1 MLKNIKKYIP
11 RRKYRERSQNERRKK
26 LGFLEKKQD
35 YKLRAEDYHAKEK
48 KYKNLK
54 EAARTRN
61 PDEFYHK
68 MIKAKII
75 DGEHVQFPD
84 DKTLEQKI
92 VTNTQFINLVNFKK
106 SQLEKEAEKL
116 KYRLQLNKNIFE
128 GGNKSTHTLYY
139 EDEDEYFEEKRKEKE
154 LLNKKR
160 KRGKIKEKN
169 NDVNNNGDNYNN
181 VDKENDGEIYDDINN
196 ENKVLTPENKQLIN
210 TYKQRKKHIK
220 QLEQISQGLQEQ
232 KELLKPSKKKKIKDG
247 LFKYFMER
255 KK

>member
-35 YKLRAEDYHAKEK
+35 YKIRAEDYHEKEK

-116 KYRLQLNKNIFE
+116 KIRLQMNKNIFD

-139 EDEDEYFEEKRKEKE
+139 EDEDEYLEEQKKEKE

-160 KRGKIKEKN
+160 NRNKKKDKN
-169 NDVNNNGDNYNN
+169 
-181 VDKENDGEIYDDINN
+181 EEEEIDEEITNDINN
-196 ENKVLTPENKQLIN
+196 DNKVLTAENKQLIN

-220 QLEQISQGLQEQ
+220 QLQQISQGLQEQ
-232 KELLKPSKKKKIKDG
+232 KELLIPSKKKKTKDG
-247 LFKYFMER
+247 LFKHFIER

>member
-11 RRKYRERSQNERRKK
+11 RRKYRERGQIKRRKRF
-26 LGFLEKKQD
+26 GFLEKKQD
-35 YKLRAEDYHAKEK
+35 YKIRAEDYHEKEK

-84 DKTLEQKI
+84 DKNLEQKL

-106 SQLEKEAEKL
+106 SQLEKEAEKM
-116 KYRLQLNKNIFE
+116 KVRLQLNKNIFE
-128 GGNKSTHTLYY
+128 GGDKSIHTLYY
-139 EDEDEYFEEKRKEKE
+139 EDEDEFLEEQKKEKE
-154 LLNKKR
+154 FLNKKR
-160 KRGKIKEKN
+160 NLDNKE
-169 NDVNNNGDNYNN
+169 
-181 VDKENDGEIYDDINN
+181 ENDEIEED
-196 ENKVLTPENKQLIN
+196 KKLTPENKQLIN
-210 TYKQRKKHIK
+210 TFKQRKKHIK

-232 KELLKPSKKKKIKDG
+232 KELLKGGKKKKIGDG
-247 LFKYFMER
+247 VYKYFMER

>member
-11 RRKYRERSQNERRKK
+11 RRKYRERGQIERRKR
-26 LGFLEKKQD
+26 LGFLEKKKD
-35 YKLRAEDYHAKEK
+35 YKIRAEDYHEKEK

-84 DKTLEQKI
+84 DKNLEQKL

-106 SQLEKEAEKL
+106 SQLEKEAEKM
-116 KYRLQLNKNIFE
+116 KVRLQLNKNIFE
-128 GGNKSTHTLYY
+128 GGDKSIHTLYY
-139 EDEDEYFEEKRKEKE
+139 DDEEEFLEEQKKEKE
-154 LLNKKR
+154 MEFLNKKR
-160 KRGKIKEKN
+160 NLNHNEEDNEIEEDKN
-169 NDVNNNGDNYNN
+169 
-181 VDKENDGEIYDDINN
+181 
-196 ENKVLTPENKQLIN
+196 LTPENKQLIN
-210 TYKQRKKHIK
+210 TYMQRKKHIK

-232 KELLKPSKKKKIKDG
+232 KELLKGGKKKKIGDG
-247 LFKYFMER
+247 IYKYFIER

>member
-11 RRKYRERSQNERRKK
+11 RRKYRERGQIERRKR

-35 YKLRAEDYHAKEK
+35 YKIRAEDYHEKEK
-48 KYKNLK
+48 KYKNIK

-84 DKTLEQKI
+84 DKNLEQKL

-106 SQLEKEAEKL
+106 SQLEKEAEKM
-116 KYRLQLNKNIFE
+116 KVRLQLNKNIFE
-128 GGNKSTHTLYY
+128 GGDKSIHTLYY
-139 EDEDEYFEEKRKEKE
+139 EDEDEFLEEQKKEKE
-154 LLNKKR
+154 FLNKKR
-160 KRGKIKEKN
+160 NLDNKE
-169 NDVNNNGDNYNN
+169 
-181 VDKENDGEIYDDINN
+181 ENDEIEED
-196 ENKVLTPENKQLIN
+196 KKLTPENKQLIN
-210 TYKQRKKHIK
+210 TFKQRKKHIK

-232 KELLKPSKKKKIKDG
+232 KELLKGGKKKKIGDG
-247 LFKYFMER
+247 VYKYFMER

>member
-11 RRKYRERSQNERRKK
+11 RRKYRERGQTERRKK

-35 YKLRAEDYHAKEK
+35 YKIRAEDYHAKEK

-75 DGEHVQFPD
+75 DGEHVQFPE
-84 DKTLEQKI
+84 DKNLEQKL

-106 SQLEKEAEKL
+106 SQLEKEAEKM
-116 KYRLQLNKNIFE
+116 KIRLQLNKDIFE
-128 GGNKSTHTLYY
+128 GGNKSIHTLYY
-139 EDEDEYFEEKRKEKE
+139 DDEDEYFEEQKKEKE
-154 LLNKKR
+154 NEFLNKKR
-160 KRGKIKEKN
+160 KNDEEEQDDN
-169 NDVNNNGDNYNN
+169 ND
-181 VDKENDGEIYDDINN
+181 KKI
-196 ENKVLTPENKQLIN
+196 TPENKQLIN
-210 TYKQRKKHIK
+210 TYKQRKKHIN
-220 QLEQISQGLQEQ
+220 QLEQISKGLQEQ
-232 KELLKPSKKKKIKDG
+232 KELLKGGKKKKIGDG
-247 LFKYFMER
+247 VYKYFLER

>member
-35 YKLRAEDYHAKEK
+35 YKIRAEDYHAKEK
-48 KYKNLK
+48 KYQNLK

-116 KYRLQLNKNIFE
+116 KYRLQMNKNIFD

-139 EDEDEYFEEKRKEKE
+139 EDEDEYFEEQKKEKE
-154 LLNKKR
+154 LLSKKR
-160 KRGKIKEKN
+160 NRNKTKKKDKNNEEEKN
-169 NDVNNNGDNYNN
+169 DEELANN
-181 VDKENDGEIYDDINN
+181 INN

-210 TYKQRKKHIK
+210 TYKQRKKHVK
-220 QLEQISQGLQEQ
+220 QLQQISQGLQEQ
-232 KELLKPSKKKKIKDG
+232 KELLIPSKKKKTKDG
-247 LFKYFMER
+247 FFKYFIER

>member
-11 RRKYRERSQNERRKK
+11 RRKYRERGQIERRKR

-35 YKLRAEDYHAKEK
+35 YKIRAEDYHEKEK

-84 DKTLEQKI
+84 DKNLEQKL

-106 SQLEKEAEKL
+106 SQLEKEAEKM
-116 KYRLQLNKNIFE
+116 KVRLQLNKNIFE
-128 GGNKSTHTLYY
+128 GGDKSIHTLYY
-139 EDEDEYFEEKRKEKE
+139 EDEDEFLEEQKKEKE
-154 LLNKKR
+154 FLNKKR
-160 KRGKIKEKN
+160 NLDNKE
-169 NDVNNNGDNYNN
+169 
-181 VDKENDGEIYDDINN
+181 ENDEIEED
-196 ENKVLTPENKQLIN
+196 KKLTPENKQLIN
-210 TYKQRKKHIK
+210 TFKQRKKHIK

-232 KELLKPSKKKKIKDG
+232 KELLKGGKKKKIG
-247 LFKYFMER
+247 EGVYKYFMER

>member
-35 YKLRAEDYHAKEK
+35 YKIRAEDYHKKEK
-48 KYKNLK
+48 KYKDLK

-75 DGEHVQFPD
+75 DGEHVQFPE

-106 SQLEKEAEKL
+106 SQLEKEAEKI

-139 EDEDEYFEEKRKEKE
+139 DDEDEYFEEKKKEKE

-160 KRGKIKEKN
+160 KRNKTKDNKEEIED
-169 NDVNNNGDNYNN
+169 ND
-181 VDKENDGEIYDDINN
+181 EILSD

-210 TYKQRKKHIK
+210 TYKQRQKHIK

-232 KELLKPSKKKKIKDG
+232 KELLKPSKKKKIKGG
-247 LFKYFMER
+247 LFKYFLER

>member
-11 RRKYRERSQNERRKK
+11 RRKYRERSQTERRKK
-26 LGFLEKKQD
+26 LGFLEKKKD
-35 YKLRAEDYHAKEK
+35 YKIRAEDYHMKEK

-84 DKTLEQKI
+84 DKNLEQKL

-106 SQLEKEAEKL
+106 SQLEKEAEKM
-116 KYRLQLNKNIFE
+116 KVRLQLNKNIFE
-128 GGNKSTHTLYY
+128 GGNKSKHTLYY
-139 EDEDEYFEEKRKEKE
+139 EDEDEFLEEKQKEKE
-154 LLNKKR
+154 QEFLNKKR
-160 KRGKIKEKN
+160 NLNKEE
-169 NDVNNNGDNYNN
+169 DN
-181 VDKENDGEIYDDINN
+181 EIH
-196 ENKVLTPENKQLIN
+196 EEEQKLTPENKQLIN

-232 KELLKPSKKKKIKDG
+232 KELLKGGKKKKIG
-247 LFKYFMER
+247 NGIYKYFMER

>member
-75 DGEHVQFPD
+75 EGEHVQFPD

-169 NDVNNNGDNYNN
+169 NDVNNNGDNNN
-181 VDKENDGEIYDDINN
+181 DVDEESDGEIYDDINN

-220 QLEQISQGLQEQ
+220 Q
-232 KELLKPSKKKKIKDG
+232 
-247 LFKYFMER
+247 
-255 KK
+255 

>member
-11 RRKYRERSQNERRKK
+11 RRKYRERGQTERRKK

-35 YKLRAEDYHAKEK
+35 YKIRAEDYHAKEK

-75 DGEHVQFPD
+75 DGEHVQFPE
-84 DKTLEQKI
+84 DKNLEQKL

-106 SQLEKEAEKL
+106 SQLEKEAEKI
-116 KYRLQLNKNIFE
+116 KIRLQLNKDIFE
-128 GGNKSTHTLYY
+128 GGNKSIHTLYY
-139 EDEDEYFEEKRKEKE
+139 DDEDEYFEEQKKEKE
-154 LLNKKR
+154 NEFLNKKR
-160 KRGKIKEKN
+160 KNDEEEQDDN
-169 NDVNNNGDNYNN
+169 ND
-181 VDKENDGEIYDDINN
+181 KKI
-196 ENKVLTPENKQLIN
+196 TPENKQLIN
-210 TYKQRKKHIK
+210 TYKQRKKHIN
-220 QLEQISQGLQEQ
+220 QLEQISKGLQEQ
-232 KELLKPSKKKKIKDG
+232 KELLKGGKKKKIGDG
-247 LFKYFMER
+247 VYKYFMER

>member
-11 RRKYRERSQNERRKK
+11 RRKYRERGQIERRKK
-26 LGFLEKKQD
+26 LGFLEKKKD
-35 YKLRAEDYHAKEK
+35 YKIRAEDYHEKEK

-84 DKTLEQKI
+84 DKNLEQKL

-106 SQLEKEAEKL
+106 SQLEKEAEKM
-116 KYRLQLNKNIFE
+116 KVRLQLNKNIFD
-128 GGNKSTHTLYY
+128 GGDKSIHTLYY
-139 EDEDEYFEEKRKEKE
+139 DDEDDYLEEQKKENEFLSKKRHLNINEKDNDFQEDE
-154 LLNKKR
+154 KK
-160 KRGKIKEKN
+160 
-169 NDVNNNGDNYNN
+169 
-181 VDKENDGEIYDDINN
+181 
-196 ENKVLTPENKQLIN
+196 LTPENKQLIN

-220 QLEQISQGLQEQ
+220 QLEQISQGLQEH
-232 KELLKPSKKKKIKDG
+232 KELLKGGKKKKIG
-247 LFKYFMER
+247 EGVYKYFMER

>member
-11 RRKYRERSQNERRKK
+11 RRKYRERGQIERRKR

-35 YKLRAEDYHAKEK
+35 YKIRAEDYHEKEK

-84 DKTLEQKI
+84 DKNLEQKL

-106 SQLEKEAEKL
+106 SQLEKEAEKM
-116 KYRLQLNKNIFE
+116 KARLQLNKNIFE
-128 GGNKSTHTLYY
+128 GGNKSIHTLYY
-139 EDEDEYFEEKRKEKE
+139 EDEDEFLEEQKKEKE
-154 LLNKKR
+154 NEFLNKKR
-160 KRGKIKEKN
+160 NLDNKEIDENGEDKI
-169 NDVNNNGDNYNN
+169 
-181 VDKENDGEIYDDINN
+181 
-196 ENKVLTPENKQLIN
+196 LTPENKQLIN

-232 KELLKPSKKKKIKDG
+232 KELLKGGKKKKIG
-247 LFKYFMER
+247 NGNYKYFMER

>member
-11 RRKYRERSQNERRKK
+11 RRKYRERGQLEHRKR
-26 LGFLEKKQD
+26 LGFLEKKKD
-35 YKLRAEDYHAKEK
+35 YKIRAEDYHEKEK

-84 DKTLEQKI
+84 DKNLEQKL

-106 SQLEKEAEKL
+106 SQLEKEAEKM
-116 KYRLQLNKNIFE
+116 KVRLQLNKNIFE
-128 GGNKSTHTLYY
+128 GGNKSKHTLYY
-139 EDEDEYFEEKRKEKE
+139 EDEDEFLEELKKEKE
-154 LLNKKR
+154 KEFLNKKR
-160 KRGKIKEKN
+160 NLNKKE
-169 NDVNNNGDNYNN
+169 
-181 VDKENDGEIYDDINN
+181 ENSEIN
-196 ENKVLTPENKQLIN
+196 EEEQKLTPENKQLIN
-210 TYKQRKKHIK
+210 SYKQRQKHIK

-232 KELLKPSKKKKIKDG
+232 KELLKGGKKKKIG
-247 LFKYFMER
+247 NGVYKYFMER

>member
-11 RRKYRERSQNERRKK
+11 KRKYRERSQNERRKK

-35 YKLRAEDYHAKEK
+35 YKIRAEDYHAKEK
-48 KYKNLK
+48 KYRNLK

-116 KYRLQLNKNIFE
+116 KYRLQLNKSLFE

-139 EDEDEYFEEKRKEKE
+139 DDEEEYLEDQKKEKE

-160 KRGKIKEKN
+160 KRDKIKRKEEEGENTEEIN
-169 NDVNNNGDNYNN
+169 N
-181 VDKENDGEIYDDINN
+181 DINN
-196 ENKVLTPENKQLIN
+196 DNKFLTPETKQLIN

-220 QLEQISQGLQEQ
+220 QLKQISQGLQEQ
-232 KELLKPSKKKKIKDG
+232 KELLKPAKKKKIKDG
-247 LFKYFMER
+247 LYKYFIER

>member
-48 KYKNLK
+48 KYKSLK

-116 KYRLQLNKNIFE
+116 KYRLQLNKDLFE

-139 EDEDEYFEEKRKEKE
+139 TDEDEYFEEKEKEKE

-160 KRGKIKEKN
+160 KREKKKKKNKEDEQEEDKN
-169 NDVNNNGDNYNN
+169 N
-181 VDKENDGEIYDDINN
+181 EENN
-196 ENKVLTPENKQLIN
+196 EINKALTPETKQLIN

-220 QLEQISQGLQEQ
+220 QLQQISQGLQEQ
-232 KELLKPSKKKKIKDG
+232 KEFLKPSKKKKIKDG
-247 LFKYFMER
+247 LYKYFIER

>member
-35 YKLRAEDYHAKEK
+35 YKIRAEDYHAKEK
-48 KYKNLK
+48 KYQNLK

-116 KYRLQLNKNIFE
+116 KIRLQMNKNIFD

-139 EDEDEYFEEKRKEKE
+139 EDEDEYLEEQKKEKE

-160 KRGKIKEKN
+160 NRNKKKDKN
-169 NDVNNNGDNYNN
+169 N
-181 VDKENDGEIYDDINN
+181 EEEEIDEEITNDINN
-196 ENKVLTPENKQLIN
+196 DNKVLTAENKQLIN

-220 QLEQISQGLQEQ
+220 QLQQISQGLQEQ
-232 KELLKPSKKKKIKDG
+232 KELLIPSKKKKTKDG
-247 LFKYFMER
+247 LFKHFIER

>member
-35 YKLRAEDYHAKEK
+35 YKIRAEDYHAKEK
-48 KYKNLK
+48 KYQNLK

-75 DGEHVQFPD
+75 DGEHVQFPE

-116 KYRLQLNKNIFE
+116 KYRLQMNKNIFD

-139 EDEDEYFEEKRKEKE
+139 EDEDEYFEEQKKEKE
-154 LLNKKR
+154 LLSKKR
-160 KRGKIKEKN
+160 NRNKTKKKDKNNEEEKN
-169 NDVNNNGDNYNN
+169 DEELANN
-181 VDKENDGEIYDDINN
+181 INN

-210 TYKQRKKHIK
+210 TYKQRKKHVK
-220 QLEQISQGLQEQ
+220 QLQQISQGLQEQ
-232 KELLKPSKKKKIKDG
+232 KELLIPSKKKKTKDG
-247 LFKYFMER
+247 FFKYFIER

>member
-11 RRKYRERSQNERRKK
+11 RRKYRERGQTERRQK

-35 YKLRAEDYHAKEK
+35 YKIRAEDYHAKER

-84 DKTLEQKI
+84 DKNLEQKL

-106 SQLEKEAEKL
+106 SQLEKEAEKM
-116 KYRLQLNKNIFE
+116 KIRLQLNKDIFE
-128 GGNKSTHTLYY
+128 GGNKSIHTLYFD
-139 EDEDEYFEEKRKEKE
+139 DEDEYLEEHKKEKE
-154 LLNKKR
+154 NEFLNKKR
-160 KRGKIKEKN
+160 KQNNNNNEEEDELGQNN
-169 NDVNNNGDNYNN
+169 ND
-181 VDKENDGEIYDDINN
+181 KI
-196 ENKVLTPENKQLIN
+196 LTPENKQLIN
-210 TYKQRKKHIK
+210 TYKQRKKHIN
-220 QLEQISQGLQEQ
+220 QLEQISKGLQEQ
-232 KELLKPSKKKKIKDG
+232 KELLKGGKKKKIGDG
-247 LFKYFMER
+247 VYKYFMER

>member
-35 YKLRAEDYHAKEK
+35 YKIRAEDYHKKEK
-48 KYKNLK
+48 KYKDLK

-75 DGEHVQFPD
+75 DGEHVQFPE

-128 GGNKSTHTLYY
+128 NGNKSTHTLYY
-139 EDEDEYFEEKRKEKE
+139 DDEDEYFEEKEKEKE

-160 KRGKIKEKN
+160 KRNKTKEKN
-169 NDVNNNGDNYNN
+169 GEIE
-181 VDKENDGEIYDDINN
+181 ENDEELNDH
-196 ENKVLTPENKQLIN
+196 NKVLTPENKQLIN
-210 TYKQRKKHIK
+210 TYKQRIKHIK

-232 KELLKPSKKKKIKDG
+232 KELLKGGKKKKIGDG
-247 LFKYFMER
+247 VYKYFMER

>member
-11 RRKYRERSQNERRKK
+11 RRKYRERGQTERRKK

-35 YKLRAEDYHAKEK
+35 YKIRAEDYHAKEK

-75 DGEHVQFPD
+75 DGEHVQFPE
-84 DKTLEQKI
+84 DKNLEQKL

-106 SQLEKEAEKL
+106 SQLEKEAEKM
-116 KYRLQLNKNIFE
+116 KIRLQLNKDIFE
-128 GGNKSTHTLYY
+128 GGNKSIHTLYY
-139 EDEDEYFEEKRKEKE
+139 DDEDEYFEEQKKEKE
-154 LLNKKR
+154 NEFLNKKR
-160 KRGKIKEKN
+160 KNDEEEQDDN
-169 NDVNNNGDNYNN
+169 ND
-181 VDKENDGEIYDDINN
+181 KKI
-196 ENKVLTPENKQLIN
+196 TPENKQLIN
-210 TYKQRKKHIK
+210 RYKQRKKHIN
-220 QLEQISQGLQEQ
+220 QLEQISKGLQEQ
-232 KELLKPSKKKKIKDG
+232 KELLKGGKKKKIGDG
-247 LFKYFMER
+247 VYKYFMER

>member
-1 MLKNIKKYIP
+1 
-11 RRKYRERSQNERRKK
+11 
-26 LGFLEKKQD
+26 
-35 YKLRAEDYHAKEK
+35 
-48 KYKNLK
+48 
-54 EAARTRN
+54 
-61 PDEFYHK
+61 

-84 DKTLEQKI
+84 EKTLEQKI

-116 KYRLQLNKNIFE
+116 KYRLQLNKDIFE

-139 EDEDEYFEEKRKEKE
+139 TDEDEYFEEKEKEKE

-160 KRGKIKEKN
+160 KREKITKKN
-169 NDVNNNGDNYNN
+169 KKDGEEEENNN
-181 VDKENDGEIYDDINN
+181 EENN
-196 ENKVLTPENKQLIN
+196 EINKALTPETKQLIN

-220 QLEQISQGLQEQ
+220 QLQQISQGLQEQ
-232 KELLKPSKKKKIKDG
+232 KEFLKPSKKKKIKDG
-247 LFKYFMER
+247 LYKYFIER

>member
-11 RRKYRERSQNERRKK
+11 RRKYLERSQNERRKK

-35 YKLRAEDYHAKEK
+35 YKIRAEDYHVKEK

-68 MIKAKII
+68 MIKAKIV
-75 DGEHVQFPD
+75 DGEHIQFPE

-92 VTNTQFINLVNFKK
+92 VKNTQFINLVNFKK

-116 KYRLQLNKNIFE
+116 KYRLQLNKSIFD

-139 EDEDEYFEEKRKEKE
+139 EDENEYLEEQKKEKE
-154 LLNKKR
+154 FLNKKR
-160 KRGKIKEKN
+160 KRNETKEKN
-169 NDVNNNGDNYNN
+169 REKEEDDEELNDSINNN
-181 VDKENDGEIYDDINN
+181 KSLSPEKKQIIN
-196 ENKVLTPENKQLIN
+196 I
-210 TYKQRKKHIK
+210 YKQRKKHIK
-220 QLEQISQGLQEQ
+220 QLQQISQGLQEQ

-247 LFKYFMER
+247 LFRYFIER

>member
-11 RRKYRERSQNERRKK
+11 RRKYRERGQTERRKK

-35 YKLRAEDYHAKEK
+35 YKIRAEDYHAKEK

-75 DGEHVQFPD
+75 DGEHVQFPE
-84 DKTLEQKI
+84 DKNLEQKL

-106 SQLEKEAEKL
+106 SQLEKEAEKM
-116 KYRLQLNKNIFE
+116 KIRLQLNKDIFE
-128 GGNKSTHTLYY
+128 GGNKSIHTLYY
-139 EDEDEYFEEKRKEKE
+139 DDEDEYFEEQRKEKE
-154 LLNKKR
+154 NEFLNKKR
-160 KRGKIKEKN
+160 KNDEEEQDDN
-169 NDVNNNGDNYNN
+169 ND
-181 VDKENDGEIYDDINN
+181 KKI
-196 ENKVLTPENKQLIN
+196 TPENKQLIN
-210 TYKQRKKHIK
+210 TYKQRKKHIN
-220 QLEQISQGLQEQ
+220 QLEQISKGLQEQ
-232 KELLKPSKKKKIKDG
+232 KELLKGGKKKKIGDG
-247 LFKYFMER
+247 VYKYFMER

>member
-11 RRKYRERSQNERRKK
+11 RRKYRERSQTERRKK
-26 LGFLEKKQD
+26 LGFLEKKKD
-35 YKLRAEDYHAKEK
+35 YKIRAEDYHMKEK

-84 DKTLEQKI
+84 DKNLEQKL

-106 SQLEKEAEKL
+106 SQLEKEAEKM
-116 KYRLQLNKNIFE
+116 KERLQLNKNIFE
-128 GGNKSTHTLYY
+128 GGNKSVHTFYY
-139 EDEDEYFEEKRKEKE
+139 DDEDEYFEEQQKEKE
-154 LLNKKR
+154 KEFLNKKR
-160 KRGKIKEKN
+160 NIDNNDEDSDFKEK
-169 NDVNNNGDNYNN
+169 
-181 VDKENDGEIYDDINN
+181 DK
-196 ENKVLTPENKQLIN
+196 KLTPENKQLIN

-232 KELLKPSKKKKIKDG
+232 KELLKGGKKKKIG
-247 LFKYFMER
+247 NGVYKYFMER

>member
-11 RRKYRERSQNERRKK
+11 RRKYRVRSQNERRKK

-35 YKLRAEDYHAKEK
+35 YKIRAEDYHAKEK

-106 SQLEKEAEKL
+106 SQLENEAEKM
-116 KYRLQLNKNIFE
+116 KNRLQLNKDIFE
-128 GGNKSTHTLYY
+128 QGDKSIHTIYY
-139 EDEDEYFEEKRKEKE
+139 DDEDEYFEELKKEKE
-154 LLNKKR
+154 EEKKNILLNKKR
-160 KRGKIKEKN
+160 NLNKEEDDN
-169 NDVNNNGDNYNN
+169 N
-181 VDKENDGEIYDDINN
+181 KE
-196 ENKVLTPENKQLIN
+196 LSAENKQLIN
-210 TYKQRKKHIK
+210 IYKQRKKHIK
-220 QLEQISQGLQEQ
+220 QLEQISQGLKEQ
-232 KELLKPSKKKKIKDG
+232 KELLKPGKKKKIG
-247 LFKYFMER
+247 NGVYKYFIER

>member
-11 RRKYRERSQNERRKK
+11 RRKYRERGQTERRKK

-35 YKLRAEDYHAKEK
+35 YKIRAEDYHAKEK

-75 DGEHVQFPD
+75 DGEHVQFPE
-84 DKTLEQKI
+84 DKNLEQKL

-106 SQLEKEAEKL
+106 SQLEKEAEKM
-116 KYRLQLNKNIFE
+116 KIRLQLNKDIFE
-128 GGNKSTHTLYY
+128 GGNKSIHTLYY
-139 EDEDEYFEEKRKEKE
+139 DDEDEYFEEQKKEKE
-154 LLNKKR
+154 NEFLNKKR
-160 KRGKIKEKN
+160 KNDEEEQDDN
-169 NDVNNNGDNYNN
+169 ND
-181 VDKENDGEIYDDINN
+181 KKI
-196 ENKVLTPENKQLIN
+196 TPENKQLIN
-210 TYKQRKKHIK
+210 TYKQRKKHIN
-220 QLEQISQGLQEQ
+220 QLEQISKGLQEQ
-232 KELLKPSKKKKIKDG
+232 KELLKGGKKKKIGDG
-247 LFKYFMER
+247 VYKYFMER

>member
-11 RRKYRERSQNERRKK
+11 RRKYRERGQIERRKR
-26 LGFLEKKQD
+26 LGFLEKKKD
-35 YKLRAEDYHAKEK
+35 YKIRAEDYHEKEK

-84 DKTLEQKI
+84 DKNLEQKL

-106 SQLEKEAEKL
+106 SQLEKEAEKM
-116 KYRLQLNKNIFE
+116 KARLQLNKNIFE
-128 GGNKSTHTLYY
+128 GGNKNIHTLYY
-139 EDEDEYFEEKRKEKE
+139 EDEDEFLEEQKREKE
-154 LLNKKR
+154 NEFLNKKR
-160 KRGKIKEKN
+160 N
-169 NDVNNNGDNYNN
+169 LDNEEIS
-181 VDKENDGEIYDDINN
+181 ENDEDKI
-196 ENKVLTPENKQLIN
+196 LTPENKQLIN

-232 KELLKPSKKKKIKDG
+232 KELLKGGKKKKIGDG
-247 LFKYFMER
+247 VYKYFMER

>member
-35 YKLRAEDYHAKEK
+35 YKIRAEDYHAKEK

-75 DGEHVQFPD
+75 DGEHVQFPE

-116 KYRLQLNKNIFE
+116 KCRLQLNKNIFN

-139 EDEDEYFEEKRKEKE
+139 EDEDEYFEEQKKEKE

-160 KRGKIKEKN
+160 KRNKRNEQN
-169 NDVNNNGDNYNN
+169 NDEEEKDEELENNIING
-181 VDKENDGEIYDDINN
+181 
-196 ENKVLTPENKQLIN
+196 NKQLTPENKQLIN

-220 QLEQISQGLQEQ
+220 QLQQISQGLQEQ
-232 KELLKPSKKKKIKDG
+232 KELLQPSKKKKIKDG
-247 LFKYFMER
+247 LFKYFIER